1 MVLTALALAGAV
13 LLTVRPA
20 ILFEVRNT
28 FVPDLFRLAYGLT
41 FFLGG
46 VWLAIHSPAREGWRR
61 AILLLASAAA
71 AVGLVTF
78 LAAGLPLEGVNRL
91 AIACAASAA
100 SWLTVLGA
108 LSLVHRVAL
117 PAMAQR
123 FAAASYAIYLVH
135 LPIVG
140 AAQVLLFSRDWSVAA
155 KVACVFLAGVAV
167 SWLLAAASAAAAARL
182 RTSTVRVGAAVPLR
196 VWTAA
201 AIAAGV
207 AIRVVQYVRNPDVW
221 HDEAW
226 VMRLVPLA
234 ASVAALVV
242 VLPLTRAI
250 RPAMAPIAV
259 LLMACSTRLVFHSVE
274 AQPYAVDVLL
284 AAAVGSIFVLT
295 NGWSTS
301 KRLVLLAL
309 AAPLLVWASHP
320 GIFLAG
326 GVACALLPALR
337 RERRPAAWVAFGA
350 VGAIVAASLA
360 LLLVSPVQ
368 AQRSASLVLATD
380 DWAFP
385 TSLNPMTIAIWLV
398 RSIIGMADYCFRPF
412 GGVLLIPIGVGIVTL
427 ARRDRALVLALV
439 APIALAAAAGL
450 VRQYPF
456 SGTRVML
463 FALPALAILA
473 AEGLGVIVERLRT
486 RSALAPATVMAVAL
500 LPPVLLCARDIVF
513 P

>member
-1 MVLTALALAGAV
+1 MCATPTCG
-13 LLTVRPA
+13 T
-20 ILFEVRNT
+20 T
-28 FVPDLFRLAYGLT
+28 
-41 FFLGG
+41 
-46 VWLAIHSPAREGWRR
+46 RR
-61 AILLLASAAA
+61 GS
-71 AVGLVTF
+71 
-78 LAAGLPLEGVNRL
+78 
-91 AIACAASAA
+91 CDSC
-100 SWLTVLGA
+100 
-108 LSLVHRVAL
+108 
-117 PAMAQR
+117 R
-123 FAAASYAIYLVH
+123 F
-135 LPIVG
+135 
-140 AAQVLLFSRDWSVAA
+140 
-155 KVACVFLAGVAV
+155 
-167 SWLLAAASAAAAARL
+167 
-182 RTSTVRVGAAVPLR
+182 
-196 VWTAA
+196 
-201 AIAAGV
+201 
-207 AIRVVQYVRNPDVW
+207 
-221 HDEAW
+221 
-226 VMRLVPLA
+226 A

-250 RPAMAPIAV
+250 RPAMVPIAV
-259 LLMACSTRLVFHSVE
+259 LLVACSTRLVFHSVE

-337 RERRPAAWVAFGA
+337 RERRPAAWVIFGA
-350 VGAIVAASLA
+350 VGAIVAVSVA

-368 AQRSASLVLATD
+368 AQRSAVLVLATY

-385 TSLNPMTIAIWLV
+385 TSFNPMTIAIWLV

-412 GGVLLIPIGVGIVTL
+412 GGVLLIPIGVGIATL

-450 VRQYPF
+450 FRQYPF

-486 RSALAPATVMAVAL
+486 GSALAPATVMAVAL